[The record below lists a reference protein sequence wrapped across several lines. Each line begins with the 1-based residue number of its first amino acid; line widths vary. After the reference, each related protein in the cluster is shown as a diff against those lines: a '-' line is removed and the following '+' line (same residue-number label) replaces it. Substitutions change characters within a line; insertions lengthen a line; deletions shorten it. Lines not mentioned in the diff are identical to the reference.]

1 MSDPA
6 RPGAVSRALGRVFR
20 LGIGVGIAGVLV
32 YQADPARVLASL
44 ASTRL
49 SWVAAAIGLVLIDRS
64 LMAYRW
70 LLLLRAIE
78 PGRQVAFGDVM
89 RLFFIS
95 TFLGTFLPASVGGDA
110 VRTVGLARMNVP
122 AADALASV
130 VVDRILG
137 VVGVLLLA
145 IPGLIIVRELV
156 DTRLMVA
163 VAVATAGV
171 TMASLLLLFD
181 SRVLAGVMRWLT
193 RRHLPWLDRISGR
206 LLSAVRQYGQH
217 HRALVLVLIA
227 SVAVQMLRTLQAW
240 FLGLALGI
248 STGFLWYFAFVPLI
262 VLFMAL
268 PLSFA
273 GLGTSQIGFQYAFAL
288 VNVPDAQS
296 LALSVLFLGL
306 GLVGNVPG
314 GILFMFG
321 SMDLWRAG
329 PSGPATLR

>member
-1 MSDPA
+1 M
-6 RPGAVSRALGRVFR
+6 AL
-20 LGIGVGIAGVLV
+20 GVGIAGVLV
-32 YQADPARVLASL
+32 YQADPSRVLASL
-44 ASTRL
+44 ANTRL
-49 SWVAAAIGLVLIDRS
+49 AWVAAAIGLVLIDRS

-78 PGRQVAFGDVM
+78 PGRQVAFRDVM

-95 TFLGTFLPASVGGDA
+95 TFLGTFLPASVGADA

-145 IPGLIIVRELV
+145 IPGLVFVRDLV
-156 DTRLMVA
+156 DTRLMIGVA
-163 VAVATAGV
+163 AVTAAM
-171 TMASLLLLFD
+171 TIASLLLLFD

-193 RRHLPWLDRISGR
+193 ARHLPWLDRISGR
-206 LLSAVRQYGQH
+206 VLSAVRQYGNH
-217 HRALVLVLIA
+217 HRTLVLVLIA

-240 FLGLALGI
+240 LLGLALGI
-248 STGFLWYFAFVPLI
+248 STAFLWYFAFVPLI

-273 GLGTSQIGFQYAFAL
+273 GLGTSQIGFQYAFGL
-288 VNVPDAQS
+288 VHVPDAQS
-296 LALSVLFLGL
+296 LALSVLFLAL
-306 GLVGNVPG
+306 GLVGNIPG

-321 SMDLWRAG
+321 SMDAG
-329 PSGPATLR
+329 PKERP